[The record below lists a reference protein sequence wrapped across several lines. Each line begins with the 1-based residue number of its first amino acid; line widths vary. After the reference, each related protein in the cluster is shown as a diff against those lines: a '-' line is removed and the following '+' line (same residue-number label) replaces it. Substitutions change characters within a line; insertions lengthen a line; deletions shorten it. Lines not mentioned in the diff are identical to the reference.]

1 VPTVLVVDDDRA
13 VRHLVREALANADV
27 EVIEAA
33 TVEDGLS
40 LLRERQPDTV
50 LLDIML
56 PELSGL
62 EAFHKFH
69 ALDPKVPVIF
79 ITAMNSSDAAIQA
92 MTLGAYDFM
101 LKPLAVE
108 PLRKLVLQ
116 ALEVRRLMSVPVS
129 VPGGATVDDRADRL
143 VGNSPAMQDVY
154 KAIGRVAPQNV
165 TVLIRGESGT
175 GKELVARA
183 VYQYSPRSE
192 KPFLAVNCAAIPDA
206 LLESELFGHERGAF
220 TGADQRRVGKFEQCN
235 GGTLFL
241 DEIGDMSLLL
251 QAKMLRVLQQQ
262 QFERVGG
269 NQTISTDVRVITAT
283 NRDLEEMVAAR
294 EFRADLYYRLS
305 GFTIQLPPLRERPT
319 DVPPLL
325 DYFLRRFAASL
336 DKDVRGIAPQTHEI
350 LLRYP
355 WPGNI
360 RELQNVVRQ
369 ALLSTVGPVLLP
381 EFLPAAVMADSPS
394 GAENRGNPNQFAVLL
409 DRLLNDGGNNIYSE
423 AVAAMDRYVLTHV
436 LTRTQGN
443 LSHAAK
449 ILGITRGSLR
459 NKIRSLGLSI
469 DRQIK
474 VDDSG
479 DEEDEDL
486 SVAN

>member
-1 VPTVLVVDDDRA
+1 
-13 VRHLVREALANADV
+13 LVREALASDDV
-27 EVIEAA
+27 QVIDAA
-33 TVEDGLS
+33 TVDDGLR
-40 LLRERQPDTV
+40 LLRDRQPDTV

-101 LKPLAVE
+101 LKPLAVDS
-108 PLRKLVLQ
+108 LRKLVGQ
-116 ALEVRRLMSVPVS
+116 SLEVRRLMSVPVS
-129 VPGGATVDDRADRL
+129 VPGATTVDDRADRL

-183 VYQYSPRSE
+183 VYQYSPRSQ

-262 QFERVGG
+262 HFERIGG

-305 GFTIQLPPLRERPT
+305 GFTIQLPPLRERPA

-336 DKDVRGIAPQTHEI
+336 DKDVRGIAPQTLEI
-350 LLRYP
+350 LLRYS

-381 EFLPAAVMADSPS
+381 EFLPAAVMNGAPS
-394 GAENRGNPNQFAVLL
+394 GVETGGKPNQLMVLL
-409 DRLLNDGGNNIYSE
+409 ERLLNDGGENIYGD
-423 AVAAMDRYVLTHV
+423 AVAAMDRYVLSHV

-474 VDDSG
+474 VDDAA
-479 DEEDEDL
+479 DEDDEDV
-486 SVAN
+486 SVSN

>member
-1 VPTVLVVDDDRA
+1 VAIVLVVDDDRA
-13 VRHLVREALANADV
+13 VRHLVREAVASSLV

-33 TVEDGLS
+33 TVDDGLQ
-40 LLRERQPDTV
+40 LLREREPDVV

-101 LKPLAVE
+101 LKPLAVDA
-108 PLRKLVLQ
+108 LQKLVGQ

-129 VPGGATVDDRADRL
+129 VPGNAPVGDRADSL
-143 VGNSPAMQDVY
+143 VGNSQAMQDVY

-183 VYQYSPRSE
+183 AYHFSPRSE

-220 TGADQRRVGKFEQCN
+220 TGADQRRIGKFEQCN

-283 NRDLEEMVAAR
+283 NRDLEEMVADR

-305 GFTIQLPPLRERPT
+305 GFTIQLPPLRERQT
-319 DVPPLL
+319 DVPLLL
-325 DYFLRRFAASL
+325 DYFLRRFAVAL
-336 DKDVRGIAPQTHEI
+336 DKDVRGISPPALEI
-350 LLRYP
+350 LLGYS

-369 ALLSTVGPVLLP
+369 SLLSTVGPVLLP
-381 EFLPAAVMADSPS
+381 EFLPAAVLNDAGTGGTSS
-394 GAENRGNPNQFAVLL
+394 AKPNQLTVLL
-409 DRLLNDGGNNIYSE
+409 DRLLNDGGNNVYSE
-423 AVAAMDRYVLTHV
+423 AVAAMDRYVLSHV

-459 NKIRSLGLSI
+459 NKIRTLGLSI
-469 DRQIK
+469 DRSIK
-474 VDDSG
+474 VDDAA
-479 DEEDEDL
+479 DEDDEDAAA
-486 SVAN
+486 AN